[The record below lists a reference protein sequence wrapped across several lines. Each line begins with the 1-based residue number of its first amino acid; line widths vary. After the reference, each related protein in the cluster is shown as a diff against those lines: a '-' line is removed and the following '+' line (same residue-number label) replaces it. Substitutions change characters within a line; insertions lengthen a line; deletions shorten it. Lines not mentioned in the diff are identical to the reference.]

1 MMISP
6 LLAAA
11 GDAGSIAGHFT
22 WIDWLVVI
30 GYMVFT
36 TVLGGVLAGKQS
48 SVKDFFL
55 GGKKMPWYAVAGSS
69 IATEISAVTFVGAP
83 FIVFGPGG
91 NFAYLQL
98 GLLGVLF
105 ARLIVAFV
113 LVPAYYKHEIYS
125 PYDYIGNQLGE
136 SAKWVTTALFSL
148 GGVLG
153 QSARVYLT
161 AIILELVMAEQ
172 LGALESM
179 TGIPPVVASIAI
191 IGLISIVWTIMGGIA
206 TVIWTDVILFIVFV
220 LGGLIALVTIVMEL
234 PGGAGQLYT
243 VADEAGKWQLWDF
256 EWSAVKP
263 YTIYTAAFAS
273 VFGNVGVYGT
283 DQLMAQRIFCC
294 KDQRE
299 AKIAVLAA
307 YAGQII
313 TAMMLAVGAGLY
325 VFYQEFPLVGDALAR
340 YEAEPN
346 RIFPIFILSE
356 LPAGVTGLIIA
367 GIFAAAISSLDSI
380 LAALAQTTMSVTYLR
395 WRHKQG
401 HDIEDHGKEAVFISR
416 ILVVFWGIVLSL
428 AAYIVYVVQ
437 QDSKLPILDLALA
450 LASYSVGSLLAAFLL
465 GFLPLKV
472 TGYGLVFSAPLSV
485 MTIFAIVWHDQPW
498 AQTTAWAF
506 GSILLAAWLYAASVR
521 SDLQIQ
527 IRTVLKTPVLAIGVA
542 FMIWLTYNASVGYTD
557 IVITQ
562 IDTLPGSSSS
572 IDDVKQEYAHKKQSL
587 EELGIKLKD
596 DALDRDDEIGQQQ
609 IADSA
614 VVQAT
619 RVLEELG
626 IHKVDDQMRH
636 VLRSSE
642 LGEGLFHN
650 ALSTRYE
657 KSQKNLI
664 IDLRKAMASQDTL
677 KQTEAFS
684 SYLNDQLTEQGI
696 EPTNELIEEI
706 RQSELTDEGLVRFL
720 RTQVTPLGMDIE
732 LSSLRGN
739 LGWPWYAVV
748 GFFVAFI
755 FGYLLGDPK
764 TEDTPAEQPQPVNPT
779 A

>member
-1 MMISP
+1 MTDYLP
-6 LLAAA
+6 LIAQAEP
-11 GDAGSIAGHFT
+11 GSIVGAFT
-22 WIDWLVVI
+22 WIDWLVVF
-30 GYMVFT
+30 GYLVVT

-98 GLLGVLF
+98 GLVGVLM

-125 PYDYIGNQLGE
+125 PYDYMGNQLGE

-172 LGALESM
+172 LGALESA

-191 IGLISIVWTIMGGIA
+191 IGLISIIWTIMGGIA
-206 TVIWTDVILFIVFV
+206 TVIWTDVILFLVFV
-220 LGGLIALVTIVMEL
+220 LGGIIALVTIVSEL
-234 PGGAGQLYT
+234 PGGVEQMMT
-243 VADEAGKWQLWDF
+243 VADEANKWQLWDL

-299 AKIAVLAA
+299 AKIAVMAA

-356 LPAGVTGLIIA
+356 LPTGVTGLIIA

-380 LAALAQTTMSVTYLR
+380 LAALSQTTMSVTYLR
-395 WRHKQG
+395 WRQKKG
-401 HDIEDHGKEAVFISR
+401 DDIEEHGAEAVFISR
-416 ILVVFWGIVLSL
+416 LLVVFWGVVLCL
-428 AAYIVYVVQ
+428 AAYVVYVVQ
-437 QDSKLPILDLALA
+437 QEGKLPILDLALA

-465 GFLPLKV
+465 GFLPLRV
-472 TGYGLVFSAPLSV
+472 SGYGLVFSAPLSV
-485 MTIFAIVWHDQPW
+485 MTIFAIVWHDQAW
-498 AQTTAWAF
+498 AQTVAWAF
-506 GSILLAAWLYAASVR
+506 GSILLATWLYAASMR
-521 SDLQIQ
+521 TDLQVQ
-527 IRTVLKTPVLAIGVA
+527 IRTVLKTPVLALGVA
-542 FMIWLTYNASVGYTD
+542 LMIWLTYSGAVNYQD
-557 IVITQ
+557 IVITR
-562 IDTLPGSSSS
+562 I
-572 IDDVKQEYAHKKQSL
+572 QSL
-587 EELGIKLKD
+587 PDGSITADEVQQAYVNKREQLAALGIQLKD
-596 DALDRDDEIGQQQ
+596 DAFDRDDEIGQQQ
-609 IADSA
+609 LTDSA
-614 VVQAT
+614 FVQAT
-619 RVLEELG
+619 LVLEQLG
-626 IHKVDDQMRH
+626 VPKIDTEMRSS
-636 VLRSSE
+636 LRISE
-642 LGEGLFHN
+642 LGASLYYS
-650 ALSTRYE
+650 ALSSRYE
-657 KSQKNLI
+657 SSQKNVVF
-664 IDLRKAMASQDTL
+664 DLRHAMNNQDEMKAS
-677 KQTEAFS
+677 EAFS
-684 SYLNDQLTEQGI
+684 AYVETQLAAREI
-696 EPTNELIEEI
+696 EPTEELIEEI
-706 RQSELTDEGLVRFL
+706 RRTQLTDEGLVLFL
-720 RTQVTPLGMDIE
+720 RSQLIPLGMDIE
-732 LSSLRGN
+732 LASLRGT
-739 LGWPWYAVV
+739 LAWPWWSVV

-755 FGYLLGDPK
+755 FGYLLADPR
-764 TEDTPAEQPQPVNPT
+764 DPAL
-779 A
+779 AKASA